1 MGALDFERQDLCH
14 PGSIWGG
21 RASEQPCRYFPCPM
35 PVTAENSL
43 GLRLAAVA
51 ILVAA
56 NAFFVAAEFSLVAAR
71 RTRIEAM
78 IRRGDHRA
86 QAALAVMQNI
96 TRYISGTQLGITLTS
111 LGLGWIGEPALAEP
125 LARAFAGLPP
135 AIATAAAHGAAV
147 TLAFILIT
155 FMHVVLGELVPK
167 GLALLYP
174 ETLGRWLARP
184 LTLFTV
190 VTNPFIW
197 LLNSSATGLLRA
209 FGARPMSE
217 RERVHSPEEILML
230 VEQSRRTGHLGTQDA
245 RMIEGVFEFSEK
257 NARDV
262 MTPRTQMVA
271 LPLSLTLSE
280 AADRVGAAG
289 RSRYPVYRESLDD
302 IVGTVHAKDILRA
315 LRSGGDGQTL
325 QSIMRPPLLVPG
337 TREVEDVL
345 ADMKRQKVHLAIVL
359 DEYGGTAGLVTME
372 DLLEEIVGQIYDEY
386 DRPPEPGARASTMGP
401 VPIISGAMEIAD
413 VNRVYGLKIDDT
425 DYTTIGGVVFGTLGR
440 LPKPGDRVELS
451 GATFEVVEMEGRR
464 VGKVRVTRPTAA
476 AGPVNP

>member
-1 MGALDFERQDLCH
+1 
-14 PGSIWGG
+14 
-21 RASEQPCRYFPCPM
+21 M
-35 PVTAENSL
+35 PVTAEYSL

-51 ILVAA
+51 LLVLA

-78 IRRGDHRA
+78 IKRGDRRA

-111 LGLGWIGEPALAEP
+111 LGLGWVGEPALAEP
-125 LARAFAGLPP
+125 LARLFAGLPQP
-135 AIATAAAHGAAV
+135 LATAAAHGAAV

-167 GLALLYP
+167 GLALLDP

-197 LLNSSATGLLRA
+197 LLNSSATGLLRL

-230 VEQSRRTGHLGTQDA
+230 VEQSRRTGHLGSQDA

-271 LPLSLTLSE
+271 LPIALSLSE
-280 AADRVGAAG
+280 AVDRVSAAG

-315 LRSGGDGQTL
+315 LRSGGDQTL
-325 QSIMRPPLLVPG
+325 QTILRPPLLVPG

-345 ADMKRQKVHLAIVL
+345 ADMKRQKIHLAIVL

-386 DRPPEPGARASTMGP
+386 DRPETAGRPSSVGP
-401 VPIISGAMEIAD
+401 TPIIPGSMEVSD
-413 VNRVYGLKIDDT
+413 VNRVYGLRIDDT

-451 GATFEVVEMEGRR
+451 GASFEVVEMEGRR
-464 VGKVRVTRPTAA
+464 VGKVRVTRPVAA
-476 AGPVNP
+476 EAGPTGS